1 MITAVLLSGQ
11 GEWVG
16 RLRGVLRK
24 HAAVLEL
31 SPEMVPGVA
40 LGGLPMDL
48 VVVEAEYLTDTV
60 IAALV
65 QVKAAHPDSVTVC
78 VSAEDAAERAEAEG
92 TLTPDFW
99 IIVPATDLQL
109 RTQIEMVVTYVDSA
123 RQRTAGPH
131 STQPTAAHPAVY
143 PAGPVAL
150 ASSSA
155 AQVSR
160 PESALYRMIG
170 RMTGSVDTD
179 YLLSTYCDA
188 VHEMTQCVSYCL
200 LWHSPEDS
208 EFRIARSQGL
218 SPMVQEVC
226 RLSPSDPL
234 PVWLQRGRGI
244 VSRDALMEMAEGG
257 TVLRELDMCGGVL
270 AVPLFCEGILRGI
283 MAIGPKAIGTPYL
296 VSEAE
301 ALFVLSANMATAV
314 RQAELHQELQSRN
327 RYIDQV
333 LSSMES
339 GLVTIGAD
347 KKIRVCNPYAA
358 RVLRLTKEN
367 LVGSELRSLPAP
379 LGDYLYA
386 CLAYDEERSREV
398 LSVWGGQIT
407 LRVSTR
413 RLTDHAGAVIGSM
426 MLLEDITTEREL
438 AEERRN
444 VERNEII
451 HQVVARFAHELKNP
465 LATIHT
471 FAELL
476 PTRVD
481 DPEFQQYWSDYVR
494 RDVHRLDDLVAK
506 LVSLS
511 EQPASNRQIVE
522 LPELVRLAIARLA
535 LLDEAAPSC
544 IVSTLG
550 TGLPSVHVDTNVMA
564 AALSHLLRHG
574 LGQRRKPV
582 VVNAEVSGSTSGA
595 QPISLYIRASDE
607 NADLDEPQRL
617 LDPSYVLEH
626 PDIDLGPSAS
636 QRLIESQGG
645 TLQAYHEGGEIVFR
659 ISLSPA
665 PVRAEMRPDGEDTI
679 RFNSPGARVEE

>member
-1 MITAVLLSGQ
+1 MITAVLLSSQ
-11 GEWVG
+11 GEWIG
-16 RLRGVLRK
+16 RLRTVLRK

-31 SPEMVPGVA
+31 SPEMVPTMA
-40 LGGLPMDL
+40 LGSLPMDL
-48 VVVEAEYLTDTV
+48 VVIEAEYLTDA
-60 IAALV
+60 ISAAVAQL
-65 QVKAAHPDSVTVC
+65 KAAHPESVTVC
-78 VSAEDAAERAEAEG
+78 VSAEDAAEQAQADG
-92 TLTPDFW
+92 TLAPDFW

-109 RTQIEMVVTYVDSA
+109 RSQIEMVVTFADSA
-123 RQRTAGPH
+123 RQRTTMPSSSQSSGAFSAGPA
-131 STQPTAAHPAVY
+131 SLAPPSAAH
-143 PAGPVAL
+143 
-150 ASSSA
+150 
-155 AQVSR
+155 VSR

-200 LWHSPEDS
+200 LWQHPGDS
-208 EFRIARSQGL
+208 EFRMTRSQGL
-218 SPMVQEVC
+218 SPMVQELC
-226 RLSPSDPL
+226 RLAPSDPL

-244 VSRDALMEMAEGG
+244 ISRDALVELGDGG
-257 TVLRELDMCGGVL
+257 PVLRELDMCGGVL
-270 AVPLFCEGILRGI
+270 AVPLFCEGVLRGI
-283 MAIGPKAIGTPYL
+283 MAVGPKAIGTPYL

-347 KKIRVCNPYAA
+347 KKILVCNPYAA
-358 RVLRLTKEN
+358 RVLRLTREN

-379 LGDYLYA
+379 LGDYLYS
-386 CLAYDEERSREV
+386 CLAYDDERSREV
-398 LSVWGGQIT
+398 LSVWGGQVT
-407 LRVSTR
+407 LRVATR
-413 RLTDHAGAVIGSM
+413 RLTDHAGAVMGSM
-426 MLLEDITTEREL
+426 MLLEDITAEREL
-438 AEERRN
+438 ADERRN

-511 EQPASNRQIVE
+511 EQPASNRQVVG
-522 LPELVRLAIARLA
+522 LPELVRLAVARLA
-535 LLDEAAPSC
+535 LLDDAAPSFV
-544 IVSTLG
+544 VSTLEDN
-550 TGLPSVHVDTNVMA
+550 LPPVHVDTSVMA

-574 LGQRRKPV
+574 LGRRRKPV
-582 VVNAEVSGSTSGA
+582 VVNAEVSGDPDGT
-595 QPISLYIRASDE
+595 QPIAIYVRASDE
-607 NADLDEPQRL
+607 NADVDEPQRL
-617 LDPSYVLEH
+617 LDPSYVLDH

-645 TLQAYHEGGEIVFR
+645 VLEAYHDGGDIVFR
-659 ISLSPA
+659 ISLSQAPA
-665 PVRAEMRPDGEDTI
+665 RADRGPDGEDNTF
-679 RFNSPGARVEE
+679 RLNSPGARAQE

>member
-16 RLRGVLRK
+16 RLRGALRK

-31 SPEMVPGVA
+31 SPEMVPSSA
-40 LGGLPMDL
+40 LGSLPVDL
-48 VVVEAEYLTDTV
+48 VVVEAEYLTDGV
-60 IAALV
+60 ISAMA
-65 QVKAAHPDSVTVC
+65 QMRAAHPESVTVC
-78 VSAEDAAERAEAEG
+78 VSAEDAAERVEAEG

-99 IIVPATDLQL
+99 IIVPTTDLQL
-109 RTQIEMVVTYVDSA
+109 RTQIEMVVTFVDSA
-123 RQRTAGPH
+123 RQRTGGAF
-131 STQPTAAHPAVY
+131 PATPASVY
-143 PAGPVAL
+143 PAGPATL
-150 ASSSA
+150 APASVGP
-155 AQVSR
+155 VSR

-200 LWHSPEDS
+200 LWQHPGDN

-218 SPMVQEVC
+218 SPMLQEVC
-226 RLSPSDPL
+226 RLSPTDPL

-244 VSRDALMEMAEGG
+244 ASRDALMEMVDGG

-367 LVGSELRSLPAP
+367 VVGCELRTLPAP
-379 LGDYLYA
+379 LGDYLYS

-398 LSVWGGQIT
+398 LSVWGGQVT

-413 RLTDHAGAVIGSM
+413 RLTDHTGAVMGSM
-426 MLLEDITTEREL
+426 MLLEDITAEREL

-481 DPEFQQYWSDYVR
+481 DPEFQQYWSEYVR

-511 EQPASNRQIVE
+511 EQPASNRQIVDLE
-522 LPELVRLAIARLA
+522 ELVRLAIARLA
-535 LLDEAAPSC
+535 LLDDAAPAC
-544 IVSTLG
+544 IVSTLEV
-550 TGLPSVHVDTNVMA
+550 GLPSVHVDTNVMA

-574 LGQRRKPV
+574 LGRRRKPV
-582 VVNAEVSGSTSGA
+582 VVNAEVDGDPSSA

-607 NADLDEPQRL
+607 NADIDEPQRL

-645 TLQAYHEGGEIVFR
+645 TLEAYHEGGEIVFR

-665 PVRAEMRPDGEDTI
+665 PVRADKGSDGADTTL
-679 RFNSPGARVEE
+679 RFNSSGVRAEE